1 MRAFGV
7 LALELLTLGY
17 IPYAKITDDQ
27 VVVEFVTG
35 GGRLSKEK
43 VTCECPDSLWSI
55 VVRCWRKMP
64 GD

>member
-35 GGRLSKEK
+35 GGKAVEGKGNLR
-43 VTCECPDSLWSI
+43 VP
-55 VVRCWRKMP
+55 
-64 GD
+64 